1 VKDSVPNRRRI
12 PFLTKL
18 RLAGMALR
26 ESGVRWFALFAAYYL
41 SSALAARAFAAMEN
55 LRRSRGV
62 PGLNSARLNKAIWE
76 AWDWSGG
83 GREFGSDA
91 WNDSV
96 IRCLLEP
103 HLPAGGTTLE
113 IGPGSGRWTEA
124 LIARSSRFV
133 AVDISQACVD
143 VCRERFAARTNASFL
158 LGSGRDLH
166 GIESGVVDALWS
178 FDVFVHVNT
187 AEVRAYAA
195 EFARVL
201 RPGGRGAIH
210 HGAVAGAAGGWR
222 SDLTRQ
228 AMLDLLEQNGLRVLH
243 CLAEWRDGATRQQL
257 DYQDAF
263 TVFEKPAAS
272 GTAGAAARA

>member
-12 PFLTKL
+12 PFATKL
-18 RLAGMALR
+18 HLAAMALR
-26 ESGVRWFALFAAYYL
+26 ENGLRWFALFGTYYL
-41 SSALAARAFAAMEN
+41 SSSLSARAFDAMER

-62 PGLNSARLNKAIWE
+62 PGLNSASMNKAIWE

-83 GREFGSDA
+83 GREFGTDA
-91 WNDSV
+91 WKESV

-103 HLPAGGTTLE
+103 HLPAGGATLE

-124 LIARSSRFV
+124 LIGRSSRFV

-143 VCRERFAARTNASFL
+143 VCRARFAASKHATFL
-158 LGSGRDLH
+158 LGSGRDLS
-166 GIESGVVDALWS
+166 GVESGSIDALWS

-187 AEVRAYAA
+187 GEVRAYAP

-210 HGAVAGAAGGWR
+210 HGGVAGVAGGWR

-228 AMLDLLEQNGLRVLH
+228 AMIDALEQSGLRVLH
-243 CLAEWRDGATRQQL
+243 QFAEWQDGGTRQQL

-263 TVFEKPAAS
+263 TVFEKAS
-272 GTAGAAARA
+272 PDRAGSGVRA